1 MYLNMY
7 RAGRLNN
14 PGRRGIARNDRSRER
29 RQPWRIRQASSGA
42 GRDDGEKEKNSLPV
56 ALSIDA
62 TGTMPRHL
70 LLIIHHARSER
81 QEPVARWPNTPRHE
95 AAAAGRRPAK
105 ERGGRRQK
113 AGAAWSTARTR
124 CWPGHHPPA
133 TSSPAPGHHHHRS
146 PAAPR
151 PSPHAYFVASF

>member
-1 MYLNMY
+1 MY
-7 RAGRLNN
+7 RAVSTILGER
-14 PGRRGIARNDRSRER
+14 R

-95 AAAAGRRPAK
+95 AAAGRRPAK

-113 AGAAWSTARTR
+113 AGRPGAQRARGA
-124 CWPGHHPPA
+124 GHQQ
-133 TSSPAPGHHHHRS
+133 SGPAPGHDHHRS